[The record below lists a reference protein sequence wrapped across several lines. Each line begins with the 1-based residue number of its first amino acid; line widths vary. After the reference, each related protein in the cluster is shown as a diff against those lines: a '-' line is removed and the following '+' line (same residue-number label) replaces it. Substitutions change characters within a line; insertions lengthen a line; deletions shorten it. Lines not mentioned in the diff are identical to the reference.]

1 MKKLIIFDKDG
12 TLLDF
17 DAFWI
22 VISKYV
28 FTELLEKYSITS
40 VTVDKI
46 LYDMGYVNGVVRIDS
61 VLCYG
66 TFKMMSDSAV
76 STLKNN
82 GIALEDD
89 NAFYQDMVC
98 GYQNHFDKGV
108 VKPTCENLAG
118 LLEKL
123 IENGAILS
131 LVTTDNPV
139 VTKKCLQCL
148 GVSHLFEKIF
158 CDDGVTPAKPNPYS
172 IDLLCETYGVDKSNV
187 YMVGDTVNDVK
198 YANNG
203 NINFIGYAKDRVN
216 KEILLKYTDQVVD
229 NLNQLLTVIK

>member
-66 TFKMMSDSAV
+66 TFKMMSDSSV

-82 GIALEDD
+82 GVALEDD
-89 NAFYQDMVC
+89 NAFYQDKV
-98 GYQNHFDKGV
+98 FV
-108 VKPTCENLAG
+108 
-118 LLEKL
+118 
-123 IENGAILS
+123 LS
-131 LVTTDNPV
+131 
-139 VTKKCLQCL
+139 
-148 GVSHLFEKIF
+148 
-158 CDDGVTPAKPNPYS
+158 
-172 IDLLCETYGVDKSNV
+172 
-187 YMVGDTVNDVK
+187 
-198 YANNG
+198 
-203 NINFIGYAKDRVN
+203 
-216 KEILLKYTDQVVD
+216 
-229 NLNQLLTVIK
+229 NQALT